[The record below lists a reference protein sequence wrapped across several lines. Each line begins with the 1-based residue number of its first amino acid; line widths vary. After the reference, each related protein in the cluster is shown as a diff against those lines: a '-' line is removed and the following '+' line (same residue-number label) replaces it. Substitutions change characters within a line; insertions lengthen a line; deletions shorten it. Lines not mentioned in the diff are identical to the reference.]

1 MERMKKRIMIFLLLV
16 IGVALLLISGLL
28 ICRYSIGRFAESMES
43 QYASLNF
50 KGIEEGT
57 ISFVCE
63 TDVYDKDAFFPG
75 NCIDIKEAF
84 EKRYGILLFPYR
96 LEINILQLNTS
107 DNNSDIR
114 TIGGSILTFKDY
126 KAGGY
131 SSVVIDNSQYGAR
144 VLDSIS
150 YYSEYDCFSKYE
162 IYGALFTY
170 PRLGEKEVDDTFLTY
185 ACKNAK
191 IITDDHTYNEYID
204 LGCFKDVLS
213 DYDANDVEVL
223 EKDQRIYSRPAIH

>member
-1 MERMKKRIMIFLLLV
+1 MKRKIAFILLLA
-16 IGVALLLISGLL
+16 IGVALLLGFGLL

-43 QYASLNF
+43 RYASF
-50 KGIEEGT
+50 YFFGIEKGT

-63 TDVYDKDAFFPG
+63 TDVNDKDAFFPD

-84 EKRYGILLFPYR
+84 ENRYGILLFPYS
-96 LEINILQLNTS
+96 LEIKILQLNTS

-114 TIGGSILTFKDY
+114 TVGGSILTFKDY
-126 KAGGY
+126 RVGGY

-162 IYGALFTY
+162 IYGALFAY
-170 PRLGEKEVDDTFLTY
+170 SRLGKKEVDDTLLSY

-191 IITDDHTYNEYID
+191 IITDDYTYNEYMD

-213 DYDANDVEVL
+213 DYGANDVEVL
-223 EKDQRIYSRPAIH
+223 EEEQRAYSRPVIH